1 MQSDGEN
8 QLQEG
13 EAEQHRGPTT
23 IFKRVQSVGLLLP
36 ELGDGHLTGRDE
48 SRYAAEQSDE
58 DQQAQ
63 DQFDQTSP
71 PERLGAN
78 RHGARV
84 DGPGEQLGCTMDG
97 VQEIQD
103 DAKMLRAAEEL
114 VLSRASRLD
123 VMGRPPCAVRKF
135 ATRAAPLPGRH

>member
-23 IFKRVQSVGLLLP
+23 VFKRVQSVGLLLP

-48 SRYAAEQSDE
+48 SRYAGEQSDQ

-97 VQEIQD
+97 VQEIED
-103 DAKMLRAAEEL
+103 YAEDALRK
-114 VLSRASRLD
+114 SW
-123 VMGRPPCAVRKF
+123 C
-135 ATRAAPLPGRH
+135 